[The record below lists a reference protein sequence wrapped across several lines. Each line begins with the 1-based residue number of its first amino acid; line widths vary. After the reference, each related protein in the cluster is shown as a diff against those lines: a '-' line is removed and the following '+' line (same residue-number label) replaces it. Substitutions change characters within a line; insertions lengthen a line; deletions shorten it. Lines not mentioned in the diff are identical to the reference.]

1 MHWRRNI
8 TIAVIVVAIVAAIIY
23 GFMPTP
29 QWVDAATVHR
39 GPLSVTIDEE
49 GKTRV
54 IDRYVV
60 YAPVAAYARR
70 IDLEVGDAIQQG
82 QTMVQLEPLPS
93 AVLDPRSR
101 AAAQAR
107 VEAARAALDS
117 AREKAAAARA
127 EAELAQLEHKR
138 LVDMCEVQCVSKEE
152 EDVALTR
159 VRSTRALEQSALFAV
174 DIARHELEAARTAL
188 AYAGAKGGDDPLA
201 VNSPIKGSVLK
212 VIRKSE
218 GVVAAGEPLIEVGNP
233 RHLEVEVDVLSA
245 DAVKISPG
253 TRVLFQ
259 RWGGDETLEGRVRT
273 IEPVGFTKISALG
286 VEEQRVLVISDL
298 TSPTDQWQ
306 RLGDGYRVEAS
317 FILWEE
323 QDVLTIPSSS
333 LFRHNDGWAVFV
345 IDDDTATLTPVKLGK
360 RNGLHAQVLAGLNDG
375 QQVITHPNE
384 AIEDGVSVRIR

>member
-1 MHWRRNI
+1 MHWRRDI

-23 GFMPTP
+23 GFMPAP
-29 QWVDAATVHR
+29 QRVDAATVQR

-54 IDRYVV
+54 IDRYVIS
-60 YAPVAAYARR
+60 APVAAYARR
-70 IDLEVGDAIQQG
+70 IDLEVGDTIQQG
-82 QTMVQLEPLPS
+82 QTLAQLEPMPS
-93 AVLDPRSR
+93 AVLDPRSH

-117 AREKAAAARA
+117 AREKATAAKA
-127 EAELAQLEHKR
+127 EAELAKLEHKR
-138 LVDMCEVQCVSKEE
+138 IVDMCKVQCASKED
-152 EDVALTR
+152 EDVAETK
-159 VRSTRALEQSALFAV
+159 VRSTRALQQSAQFSA

-188 AYAGAKGGDDPLA
+188 AYAGARGGDEPLA
-201 VNSPIKGSVLK
+201 VSSPINGSVLK
-212 VIRKSE
+212 IIRKSE
-218 GVVAAGEPLIEVGNP
+218 GVVNAGEPLIEVGNP

-253 TRVLFQ
+253 TRVEFQ

-298 TSPTDQWQ
+298 TSATEQWQ

-317 FILWEE
+317 FILWEKH
-323 QDVLTIPSSS
+323 DVLTIPASS
-333 LFRHNDGWAVFV
+333 LFRHQDGWAVYV
-345 IDDDTATLTPVKLGK
+345 IDGDTARLTPVKLGK
-360 RNGLHAQVLAGLNDG
+360 RNGLHDQVLEGLNQG
-375 QQVITHPNE
+375 QRVITHPSE
-384 AIEDGVSVRIR
+384 TIKMAWQ

>member
-1 MHWRRNI
+1 MHWRRDI
-8 TIAVIVVAIVAAIIY
+8 TIAVIVVAIVGAIIY

-29 QWVDAATVHR
+29 QWVDAATVQR

-60 YAPVAAYARR
+60 SAPVAAYARR

-82 QTMVQLEPLPS
+82 QALVQLEPLPS

-107 VEAARAALDS
+107 VDAAKAALDS
-117 AREKAAAARA
+117 TREKASAAKA

-138 LVDMCEVQCVSKEE
+138 IVDMCKVQCASKEE
-152 EDVALTR
+152 QDVAMTK
-159 VRSTRALEQSALFAV
+159 VRSTRALQQSAQFAV

-188 AYAGAKGGDDPLA
+188 TYAGAKDSKEPLA
-201 VNSPIKGSVLK
+201 VSSPINGSVLK
-212 VIRKSE
+212 IIRKSE
-218 GVVAAGEPLIEVGNP
+218 GVVGAGEPLIEVGNP

-245 DAVKISPG
+245 DAVKIAPG
-253 TRVLFQ
+253 TRVLFE
-259 RWGGDETLEGRVRT
+259 RWGGDEALEGRVRT

-298 TSPTDQWQ
+298 TSPTDRWQ

-317 FILWEE
+317 FILW
-323 QDVLTIPSSS
+323 QQDDVLTIPTSS
-333 LFRHNDGWAVFV
+333 LFRHGDGWAVFV
-345 IDDDTATLTPVKLGK
+345 IDGDTARLTKVKLGH
-360 RNGLHAQVLAGLNDG
+360 RNGLHAQVLAGLNQG
-375 QQVITHPNE
+375 QQVITHPGE
-384 AIEDGVSVRIR
+384 TIEDGVAVRIR